1 MNWPPSVVKQKPRKL
16 WLFRGFRR
24 YRGRED
30 APRLIEIALIEQ
42 GAGARPPAEDV
53 IGSLTVTLC
62 GQLLSHTLA
71 IDCGT

>member
-1 MNWPPSVVKQKPRKL
+1 L
-16 WLFRGFRR
+16 D
-24 YRGRED
+24 D
-30 APRLIEIALIEQ
+30 AEVSIEIELIEQ
-42 GAGARPPAEDV
+42 GAGARQPAEDV

>member
-1 MNWPPSVVKQKPRKL
+1 MN
-16 WLFRGFRR
+16 
-24 YRGRED
+24 
-30 APRLIEIALIEQ
+30 IEIALIEQ
-42 GAGARPPAEDV
+42 GAGARQPAEDV